1 MIYGWFFAFRF
12 RLWCSPSP
20 PQSSSLSRAAAAG
33 LGNPLSLAPHLWTCV
48 VRARRPN
55 SAEQAWRSGET
66 EEEMI
71 AKKLKE
77 LQLKA
82 QRRDLNKGDPAW
94 KQKEKER
101 LEMMEK
107 EKHLQGILQH
117 PLAVRVPLS
126 SVVSSVAAKHTR
138 SRWVTLF
145 SLSLSPSLA
154 LSLHGVHNITSPQGR
169 APTRR
174 RRRARRR
181 GRRASL
187 RPLYTHL

>member
-1 MIYGWFFAFRF
+1 MMNHFTLFFAFRF
-12 RLWCSPSP
+12 RLFSP
-20 PQSSSLSRAAAAG
+20 PTPQSTSLCRAAAG
-33 LGNPLSLAPHLWTCV
+33 RKTYFRGPLSLAAPVDVWCV
-48 VRARRPN
+48 WRPN

-82 QRRDLNKGDPAW
+82 QRRDHNKGDPAW

-117 PLAVRVPLS
+117 PLAVHR
-126 SVVSSVAAKHTR
+126 
-138 SRWVTLF
+138 
-145 SLSLSPSLA
+145 PSLVGQA
-154 LSLHGVHNITSPQGR
+154 QG
-169 APTRR
+169 
-174 RRRARRR
+174 
-181 GRRASL
+181 G
-187 RPLYTHL
+187 

>member
-1 MIYGWFFAFRF
+1 MFCRSSLLSDCRFSNFLLLFYKLKKYFRF
-12 RLWCSPSP
+12 VSSP
-20 PQSSSLSRAAAAG
+20 PTPNLLRFAVLLGWAG
-33 LGNPLSLAPHLWTCV
+33 LGWAGRKTYFRGPLSLAAPVDVWCV
-48 VRARRPN
+48 WRPN

-82 QRRDLNKGDPAW
+82 QRRDHNKGDPAW

-117 PLAVRVPLS
+117 PLAVHRPSLV
-126 SVVSSVAAKHTR
+126 AKHKVAD
-138 SRWVTLF
+138 SFF
-145 SLSLSPSLA
+145 SPLSLSPLSLA
-154 LSLHGVHNITSPQGR
+154 LSLHGV
-169 APTRR
+169 
-174 RRRARRR
+174 
-181 GRRASL
+181 
-187 RPLYTHL
+187 

>member
-1 MIYGWFFAFRF
+1 
-12 RLWCSPSP
+12 
-20 PQSSSLSRAAAAG
+20 
-33 LGNPLSLAPHLWTCV
+33 
-48 VRARRPN
+48 
-55 SAEQAWRSGET
+55 
-66 EEEMI
+66 MI

-145 SLSLSPSLA
+145 SLSLSLSRALAPWCSQYYQSPRKGTDEAEAKGQEERSQSQPTTPVHTPVKAESYSRSEPSTPIFDGT
-154 LSLHGVHNITSPQGR
+154 HSPGF
-169 APTRR
+169 
-174 RRRARRR
+174 
-181 GRRASL
+181 
-187 RPLYTHL
+187 

>member
-1 MIYGWFFAFRF
+1 MEQI
-12 RLWCSPSP
+12 RLKALIDESEGTKVQPVV
-20 PQSSSLSRAAAAG
+20 
-33 LGNPLSLAPHLWTCV
+33 V
-48 VRARRPN
+48 VRPSFKPRGT
-55 SAEQAWRSGET
+55 AEQAWRSGET

-117 PLAVRVPLS
+117 PLASPRKGTDE
-126 SVVSSVAAKHTR
+126 AEAKGQEERSQSQPTTPVHTPVKAESYSR
-138 SRWVTLF
+138 SE
-145 SLSLSPSLA
+145 PSTPIFDEGDQQGSRKREEARLRAHYLA
-154 LSLHGVHNITSPQGR
+154 VHEDRTS
-169 APTRR
+169 
-174 RRRARRR
+174 
-181 GRRASL
+181 
-187 RPLYTHL
+187 